1 MSLQNIK
8 IGCLGGGAMAEAL
21 LSGLIKSGLAP
32 GRLYVSDIR
41 RERLA
46 YLSSVLKINPV
57 DDNSILA
64 AQVDILIIAVKP
76 SAVGR
81 VMAEISGSLAAG
93 CTLMSIAAGVP
104 IKYIESFL
112 KAPFGVIRVM
122 PNTPCLVGE
131 GACAVSSGT
140 YAAAVDRDRASAVFS
155 SVGRTAEVPEE
166 LMDAVTG
173 LSGSGPAY
181 MFMILEALSDA
192 GVREGMSR
200 DVSLLLSA
208 QTMLG
213 SAKMV
218 LEKNEHPAVLK
229 NMVTSPAGTT
239 AEGLLALEKKGLRY
253 ALMKAVDKAAKRSKE
268 ISGSL
273 K

>member
-1 MSLQNIK
+1 MSLHNLK

-32 GRLYVSDIR
+32 GSLYVSDIR
-41 RERLA
+41 RERLD
-46 YLSSVLKINPV
+46 YLSSVLKINTV
-57 DDNSILA
+57 EDNCLLA
-64 AQVDILIIAVKP
+64 AQADILIIAVKP
-76 SAVGR
+76 SVVGG

-93 CTLMSIAAGVP
+93 CTLMS
-104 IKYIESFL
+104 
-112 KAPFGVIRVM
+112 PFGVIRVM

-140 YAAAVDRDRASAVFS
+140 YATAADRERAAAVFS
-155 SVGRTAEVPEE
+155 AVGRTAEAPEE

-181 MFMILEALSDA
+181 MFLILEALCDA
-192 GVREGMSR
+192 GVRAGMSR

-213 SAKMV
+213 AAKMV
-218 LEKNEHPAVLK
+218 LEKSEHPAVLK

-239 AEGLLALEKKGLRY
+239 AEGLLALEKRGLRY
-253 ALMKAVDKAAKRSKE
+253 ALMKAVDKAARRSKE

>member
-1 MSLQNIK
+1 
-8 IGCLGGGAMAEAL
+8 MAEAL
-21 LSGLIKSGLAP
+21 LSGLVKSGLAP
-32 GRLYVSDIR
+32 GNLFVSDIR
-41 RERLA
+41 RERLD
-46 YLSSVLKINPV
+46 YLSSALKVNPV
-57 DDNSILA
+57 DDNCLLA
-64 AQVDILIIAVKP
+64 RQADILIIAVKP
-76 SAVGR
+76 SVVGR

-112 KAPFGVIRVM
+112 KAPIGVIRVM

-131 GACAVSSGT
+131 GACAISSGT
-140 YAAAVDRDRASAVFS
+140 HAASADRDRAEAVLSAV
-155 SVGRTAEVPEE
+155 GKTAEVPEE

-181 MFMILEALSDA
+181 MFLILEALSDA

-213 SAKMV
+213 AAKMV
-218 LEKNEHPAVLK
+218 LERGEHPAVLK

-239 AEGLLALEKKGLRY
+239 AEGLLALEEKGLRY
-253 ALMKAVDKAAKRSKE
+253 ALMKAVDKAAQRSRE

>member
-1 MSLQNIK
+1 MPLHNVK
-8 IGCLGGGAMAEAL
+8 IGFLGGGAMAEAL

-32 GRLYVSDIR
+32 GSLYVSDIR
-41 RERLA
+41 RERLD
-46 YLSSVLKINPV
+46 YLSSVLKVNPV
-57 DDNSILA
+57 DDNCLLA
-64 AQVDILIIAVKP
+64 AQADILVIAVKP
-76 SAVGR
+76 SVVGG
-81 VMAEISGSLAAG
+81 VMSEINSSLAAG
-93 CTLMSIAAGVP
+93 CTLMSIAAGVS

-112 KAPFGVIRVM
+112 EAPFGVIRVM

-140 YAAAVDRDRASAVFS
+140 HATTADRDRATAIFSA
-155 SVGRTAEVPEE
+155 VGRTAEVPEE

-181 MFMILEALSDA
+181 MFLILEALCDA

-213 SAKMV
+213 AAKMV
-218 LEKNEHPAVLK
+218 LERSEHPAVLK

-239 AEGLLALEKKGLRY
+239 AEGLLALEKRGLRY
-253 ALMKAVDKAAKRSKE
+253 ALMKAVDKAARRSRE